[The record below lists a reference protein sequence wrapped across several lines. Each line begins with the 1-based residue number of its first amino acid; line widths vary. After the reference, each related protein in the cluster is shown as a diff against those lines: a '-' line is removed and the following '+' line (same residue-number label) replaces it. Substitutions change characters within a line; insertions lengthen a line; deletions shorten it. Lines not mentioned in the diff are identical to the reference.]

1 MSAWLVIDGGQDGYT
16 TAYTF
21 ARAAQP
27 TGAAVTLSRLTG
39 ISAMRRALSVPGLSS
54 APAASLSADLE
65 NADGEITRA
74 YAAAPPMRR
83 RAEVRTAT
91 GKVFSGIV
99 TGLSLANT
107 ATLDIVAGLD
117 RPLSDKMP
125 LRTSAVWGGWRDIR
139 TLPWGYGRVTVS
151 PIQYGADQRMF
162 VLLDHPIAGVDVV
175 KRDGVETPAYAW
187 RNGLDSTGRA
197 VAFLELAEA
206 LADGEQM
213 AVTLRGRLHPDTG
226 RPIETPAEILFDIMT
241 NLAGMDVT
249 WADLDD
255 CRAETAGLT
264 LGGLID
270 NADATIRATIDT
282 LLQSTGSAWSAAM
295 PGIAH
300 LWPSAADPSAPAYQV
315 TPLTAESP
323 TATCQHDDIYTVLR
337 VLYDYDHAAGR
348 ASRAVQIEAPDAIRE
363 YGRIE
368 MEWNAGWLRSPRH
381 AEELGHRIL
390 QAIARPRWRITWNQ
404 PLTDIAPGDWADLQH
419 PLLPVSGRH
428 RLSEAEM
435 NFTGQSIACMVEA
448 AAGATPE
455 TVTGQL
461 SSAFDPLIQSGIT
474 VEIAQN
480 EIIFTARGDTGKPLP
495 GAKVTLD
502 GGIHR
507 VADQNGRV
515 SFPTVRGRHV
525 LLVEAAG
532 YPPSET
538 VVIL

>member
-1 MSAWLVIDGGQDGYT
+1 MSAWLVIDGGQDGFS

-21 ARAAQP
+21 ARTTQP
-27 TGAAVTLSRLTG
+27 TDAAMTLSRLTG

-54 APAASLSADLE
+54 SPAASLSADLE

-74 YAAAPPMRR
+74 YSAAPPMRR
-83 RAEVRTAT
+83 RAEVHTAT

-99 TGLSLANT
+99 TGLSLSST

-139 TLPWGYGRVTVS
+139 TLPWGYGRVTVA

-206 LADGEQM
+206 LADGEQL

-226 RPIETPAEILFDIMT
+226 RPIETPAEILWDVMT

-249 WADLDD
+249 WSDLDD
-255 CRAETAGLT
+255 YRAETAGLT

-270 NADATIRATIDT
+270 NADATIRATIDS

-300 LWPSAADPSAPAYQV
+300 LWPSAADPSAPAYHV

-390 QAIARPRWRITWNQ
+390 QAIARPRWRITWSQ

-428 RLSEAEM
+428 RLSEAEQ
-435 NFTGQSIACMVEA
+435 NFSVQSITCMIDA
-448 AAGATPE
+448 AAGDTPE

-461 SSAFDPLIQSGIT
+461 SSAFDPIIQAGIT

>member
-1 MSAWLVIDGGQDGYT
+1 MSAWLVIDGGQDGFS

-27 TGAAVTLSRLTG
+27 TGTAVTLSRLTG

-74 YAAAPPMRR
+74 YSAAPPMRR

-99 TGLSLANT
+99 TGLSLSST

-139 TLPWGYGRVTVS
+139 TLPWGYGRITVA

-206 LADGEQM
+206 LADGEQL

-226 RPIETPAEILFDIMT
+226 RPIETPAEILWDVMT

-249 WADLDD
+249 WSDLDD
-255 CRAETAGLT
+255 YRAETAGLT

-270 NADATIRATIDT
+270 NADATIRATIDS

-348 ASRAVQIEAPDAIRE
+348 ASRAVQIESPDAIRE

-390 QAIARPRWRITWNQ
+390 QAIARPRWRITWSQ

-428 RLSEAEM
+428 RLSEAEQ
-435 NFTGQSIACMVEA
+435 NFSGQSITCMVDA
-448 AAGATPE
+448 AAGDTPE

-461 SSAFDPLIQSGIT
+461 SSAFDPLIQAGIT